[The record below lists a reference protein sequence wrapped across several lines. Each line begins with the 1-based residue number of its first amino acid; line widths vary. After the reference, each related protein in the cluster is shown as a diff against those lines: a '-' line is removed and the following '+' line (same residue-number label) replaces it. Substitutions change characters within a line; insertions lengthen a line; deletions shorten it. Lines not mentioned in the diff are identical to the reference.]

1 MVGVGVGVGAAQ
13 QPVHSLSPPA
23 CFFWLPEQRW
33 GAQQGAPAPENT
45 LLVKSEGSRLRSTCG
60 LERPAAAVFRNR
72 SGISSPGSGGGSGGG
87 SLEHRFP
94 LGSCGDQRCVVH
106 TLEPG

>member
-1 MVGVGVGVGAAQ
+1 MVGVGVGAAQ
-13 QPVHSLSPPA
+13 QPVHSLSPSA

-33 GAQQGAPAPENT
+33 GAQQGVPALENT
-45 LLVKSEGSRLRSTCG
+45 LLVKSEGSSLRSTCG

-72 SGISSPGSGGGSGGG
+72 SGISSPGSGGGCS

-94 LGSCGDQRCVVH
+94 PGSCGDQRCVVH